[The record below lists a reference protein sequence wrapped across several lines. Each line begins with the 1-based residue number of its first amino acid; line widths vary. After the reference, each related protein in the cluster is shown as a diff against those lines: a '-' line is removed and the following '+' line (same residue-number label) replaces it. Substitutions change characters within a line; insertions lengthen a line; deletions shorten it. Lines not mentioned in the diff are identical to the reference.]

1 MPQSDARARIQ
12 HEAAELLS
20 RDGYNGM
27 GLKALSEASG
37 LPAGSIYH
45 HFPGGKDEIAATAI
59 VETAEAIA
67 QLLEALLVA
76 GVTEDAIGRMFGFM
90 ADRLEA
96 TDFVAGCVVGTPA
109 LDDPTP
115 APRVLGACASS
126 FERLAEPIVAAFVR
140 EGRCPEDAR
149 AMATTLLAAYEG
161 ATVLARARRS
171 REPIDAAAAAMGR
184 LVALTRE
191 PIRSG
196 G

>member
-1 MPQSDARARIQ
+1 MPGSESKHRIE

-27 GLKALSEASG
+27 GLKALSEATG

-59 VETAEAIA
+59 IETAEAIA
-67 QLLEALLVA
+67 QLLEALLVD
-76 GVTEDAIGRMFGFM
+76 GVTEDAVGRMFGFM

-115 APRVLGACASS
+115 APRVLGACASG
-126 FERLAEPIVAAFVR
+126 FERLSEPISDAFVR
-140 EGRCPEDAR
+140 EGRSPEDAR
-149 AMATTLLAAYEG
+149 VMATTLLGSYEG
-161 ATVLARARRS
+161 ATVLARAQRS
-171 REPIDAAAAAMGR
+171 RAPLDAAAASMSR
-184 LVALTRE
+184 LVALTR
-191 PIRSG
+191 
-196 G
+196 

>member
-1 MPQSDARARIQ
+1 MTGADSRARIR

-27 GLKALSEASG
+27 GLKALSEATG
-37 LPAGSIYH
+37 LPFGSIYH

-67 QLLEALLVA
+67 QLLEALLA
-76 GVTEDAIGRMFGFM
+76 DGVTEDAIGRMFGFM

-115 APRVLGACASS
+115 APLVLGACASS
-126 FERLAEPIVAAFVR
+126 FKRLSEPIVAAFVR
-140 EGRCPEDAR
+140 EGRLREDAR
-149 AMATTLLAAYEG
+149 VMAATLLAAYEG
-161 ATVLARARRS
+161 ATVLARAQRS
-171 REPIDAAAAAMGR
+171 REPLDAAAESMAR
-184 LVALTRE
+184 LVALTRLS
-191 PIRSG
+191 PRSG
-196 G
+196 T